1 MKKGIIDDGL
11 LHKRNSI
18 AHGEMMHIEL
28 PDIVLYKDQIVHLL
42 DCYLDL
48 LIDAYDNQKYLN
60 CTPIVD

>member
-1 MKKGIIDDGL
+1 
-11 LHKRNSI
+11 
-18 AHGEMMHIEL
+18 MHIEL
-28 PDIVLYKDQIVHLL
+28 PDIVIYKDQIVQLL